1 MCCGNHHLLKNRFI
15 CPSSSPRTVNL
26 AASMVVLFSAALQ
39 YNSLLAA
46 SGQEDALPPRAPSGH
61 GLQLQISAR

>member
-1 MCCGNHHLLKNRFI
+1 
-15 CPSSSPRTVNL
+15 
-26 AASMVVLFSAALQ
+26 MVVLFSAALQ